1 MKPVFKII
9 DSISR
14 LMDRLEKLFESSKNI
29 SILGTILALSFIFG
43 VLAVELNIRGF
54 VPGFLERLIPT
65 KHLVIIAQVFTLVLC
80 FEVISLIF
88 SFVHSVTISMGKQI
102 EVLSLVLLREVFK
115 EFSYFSEPIE
125 WVQAKPFLFPMISS
139 ALGALILFIILG
151 FYYRIYQARPI
162 TSDIEETRNFIK
174 IKKNI
179 AFFLLLS
186 FITIII
192 YEAMLYIQTGHPNKA
207 FETFYT
213 VLIFSDIL
221 IILVSMRYSTSYLIT
236 FRNSGFA
243 VATVFIRLALMSPP
257 PYSALLGIGSALF
270 VMGISLNYKY
280 YKPSESCVRPCLDPD
295 EVFDCS
301 SPRGGGE

>member
-1 MKPVFKII
+1 MKPVFKLI

-43 VLAVELNIRGF
+43 VFAVEMNIRGF
-54 VPGFLERLIPT
+54 VPEFLERLTPT

-139 ALGALILFIILG
+139 AIGALILFIILG

-179 AFFLLLS
+179 AFFLLVS
-186 FITIII
+186 FISIII
-192 YEAMLYIQTGHPNKA
+192 YEAMLYIQTGQPNKA

-213 VLIFSDIL
+213 LLIFSDIL

-280 YKPSESCVRPCLDPD
+280 YKPSESCVRPCLDPH
-295 EVFDCS
+295 EIVDCS